1 MSAKPPRVPPRRS
14 KGTCSSL
21 RTIAP
26 RPGRYALAMRIARFS
41 HSGEVSYGL
50 VLGPDRPAGEA
61 GRPAGEAG
69 GPADG
74 TGTASGTGS
83 INGSGVNG
91 SAVNEGPAAD
101 QLMVAQLAGHPF
113 GGRAEDIKLTGIRYP
128 LASVRLLAPI
138 LPSKVICVGKNYA
151 DHAREMGTE
160 PPEEPVIFLKPSTAV
175 SGPGDSI
182 VRPTDLSERVDY
194 EGELAVVIGRLCR
207 QVPAGRV
214 LEVIF
219 GYTCANDV
227 TARDLQARDGQW
239 TRAKGFDT
247 FCPLGPWMETGVDP
261 ADLELSTS
269 LNGEVKQHSRTSLM
283 LHGVAEL
290 IMAVSQVMTL
300 LPGDVLL
307 TGTPAGVGPMGKGD
321 QVSVTIEGIGTLTN
335 PVTDRD

>member
-1 MSAKPPRVPPRRS
+1 
-14 KGTCSSL
+14 
-21 RTIAP
+21 
-26 RPGRYALAMRIARFS
+26 MRIARFS
-41 HSGEVSYGL
+41 HNGEVSYGL
-50 VLGPDRPAGEA
+50 VLGADRPAGKASGAA
-61 GRPAGEAG
+61 GS
-69 GPADG
+69 
-74 TGTASGTGS
+74 TGTASGDGS
-83 INGSGVNG
+83 ANGPGANVSGGNGSGGNGSGAANG
-91 SAVNEGPAAD
+91 SATAAASVSAGNPAGPGDD

-113 GGRAEDIKLTGIRYP
+113 GGREEDIKLTGVRFP
-128 LASVRLLAPI
+128 LADVRLLAPI
-138 LPSKVICVGKNYA
+138 LPSKVICIGKNYA

-175 SGPGDSI
+175 SGPGDPI
-182 VRPTDLSERVDY
+182 MRPTDLSERVDY

-207 QVPAGRV
+207 QVPAERV
-214 LEVIF
+214 AEVIF

-261 ADLELSTS
+261 ADLQLSTR
-269 LNGEVKQHSRTSLM
+269 LNGEIKQESRTSLLM
-283 LHGVAEL
+283 HGVQAL
-290 IMAVSQVMTL
+290 VMYVSQVMTL

-321 QVSVTIEGIGTLTN
+321 QVSVTIEGIGTLSN

>member
-1 MSAKPPRVPPRRS
+1 
-14 KGTCSSL
+14 
-21 RTIAP
+21 
-26 RPGRYALAMRIARFS
+26 MRIARFS
-41 HSGEVSYGL
+41 HNGEVSYGL

-61 GRPAGEAG
+61 G

-74 TGTASGTGS
+74 TGTASGAGS
-83 INGSGVNG
+83 ANGSGVNG

-214 LEVIF
+214 PEVIF
-219 GYTCANDV
+219 GYTCGNDV

-247 FCPLGPWMETGVDP
+247 FCPLGPWMETDVDP

-307 TGTPAGVGPMGKGD
+307 TGTPAGVGPMGKGV

>member
-1 MSAKPPRVPPRRS
+1 MSARPPRVPPRRS

-41 HSGEVSYGL
+41 HNGEVSYGL

-61 GRPAGEAG
+61 G

-74 TGTASGTGS
+74 TGTASGAGS
-83 INGSGVNG
+83 ANGSGVNG

-160 PPEEPVIFLKPSTAV
+160 PAEEPVIFLKPSTAV

-207 QVPAGRV
+207 QVTSGRV
-214 LEVIF
+214 PEVIF

-239 TRAKGFDT
+239 SRAKGFDS
-247 FCPLGPWMETGVDP
+247 FCPLGPWSETEADP
-261 ADLELSTS
+261 ADLALTTM
-269 LNGEVKQHSRTSLM
+269 LNGEVRQSSRTSLLM
-283 LHGVAEL
+283 HGVGEIVAF
-290 IMAVSQVMTL
+290 ISQVMSL
-300 LPGDVLL
+300 
-307 TGTPAGVGPMGKGD
+307 
-321 QVSVTIEGIGTLTN
+321 
-335 PVTDRD
+335 